1 METLVEPEG
10 DPRSGV
16 SSGARPAEPV
26 RLTGD
31 AVRRA
36 VVAAQRIPTPRP
48 SGAGFG
54 VGSGAALG
62 ADAETAGETAG
73 DAAQVLR
80 TVGLLQLD
88 PLMRVSTAQRL
99 TSLTRLPRGHR
110 ADAVDAELW
119 PRGAPAS
126 FETFTKVA
134 CLFPLEDWPLLRV
147 HRERH
152 LRRRREQVEQP
163 LAERIRRVVEAA
175 GSGVPIGTIE
185 TEAGAGERTT
195 GWNWTRVKVA
205 AEQMV
210 RSGELVITARD
221 GTTRLFDLPERGL
234 PEHVLAAADLD
245 DDALLAGLAR
255 RAAASLAVMTQADFA
270 HHYHLRPQEAA
281 DGLAAA
287 GLAPVEVAGW
297 RELGWCVPELLAEG
311 GLLDPAAPA
320 AGDGAAGDDVDV
332 GARRRFG
339 APSHAR
345 LVGPFDP
352 LLRDRGR
359 ARRIFDFEYR
369 FEAYVPPAQRL
380 YGHYVMA
387 VLSGDRLIGRV
398 DLRRVGE
405 TLRVEQIFGE
415 RGVPRRVLRPRV
427 RGAGRTLARQL
438 GVELVLPEG

>member
-10 DPRSGV
+10 AWRAGA
-16 SSGARPAEPV
+16 SSDARAAEPV
-26 RLTGD
+26 RVTAE

-36 VVAAQRIPTPRP
+36 VVAAQRIPAAPR
-48 SGAGFG
+48 SGAGASG
-54 VGSGAALG
+54 EAAGSAA
-62 ADAETAGETAG
+62 E
-73 DAAQVLR
+73 VLR
-80 TVGLLQLD
+80 AVGLLQLD

-99 TSLTRLPRGHR
+99 TSLTRLPRSHR

-119 PRGAPAS
+119 PREAPAS
-126 FETFTKVA
+126 FESFTKVA

-175 GSGVPIGTIE
+175 GDGASIGTIE
-185 TEAGAGERTT
+185 AEAGAGERTT

-210 RSGELVITARD
+210 RSGELVITARE

-234 PEHVLAAADLD
+234 PERVLDGAELD
-245 DDALLAGLAR
+245 DETLLARLAR
-255 RAAASLAVMTQADFA
+255 RAAGSLAVMTQADFA

-281 DGLAAA
+281 DGLAAS
-287 GLAPVEVAGW
+287 GLAPVAVDGW
-297 RELGWCVPELLAEG
+297 REPGWCLPELLDAD
-311 GLLDPAAPA
+311 GLLDPAAS
-320 AGDGAAGDDVDV
+320 AAGDDDGDL
-332 GARRRFG
+332 GARQRFG
-339 APSHAR
+339 APSEAR

-369 FEAYVPPAQRL
+369 FEAYVPPAERL

-398 DLRRVGE
+398 DIRRAGE
-405 TLRVEQIFGE
+405 TLRIERIFAE

-438 GVELVLPEG
+438 GVELVMPEG

>member
-1 METLVEPEG
+1 MQTLVEPEG
-10 DPRSGV
+10 DPRSGA
-16 SSGARPAEPV
+16 SPGARLAEPV

-48 SGAGFG
+48 SGAGP
-54 VGSGAALG
+54 GAALG
-62 ADAETAGETAG
+62 ANADTAG

-80 TVGLLQLD
+80 SVGLLQLD

-134 CLFPLEDWPLLRV
+134 CLFPLEDWPLLRR

-175 GSGVPIGTIE
+175 GAGVPIGTIE

-234 PEHVLAAADLD
+234 PEHVRAAADLD

-255 RAAASLAVMTQADFA
+255 RAAASLTVMTRSDFA

-281 DGLAAA
+281 DGFAAA

-297 RELGWCVPELLAEG
+297 RELGWCAPELLAEG
-311 GLLDPAAPA
+311 GLLDPAASA
-320 AGDGAAGDDVDV
+320 AGDGATDADIDSL
-332 GARRRFG
+332 GARQLFG
-339 APSHAR
+339 APSEAR
-345 LVGPFDP
+345 LIGPFDP

-369 FEAYVPPAQRL
+369 FEAYVPPARRL

-398 DLRRVGE
+398 DLRRAGE
-405 TLRVEQIFGE
+405 TLRIERLFGE

-438 GVELVLPEG
+438 DVELVMPEG